1 MTYDNVC
8 KYLAEE
14 YPEEFARWLLSG
26 NINDEIQVLKT
37 ELSLDP
43 IRADSLTFLRTA
55 NQILHVEF
63 QTLPKSEPSI
73 PFRMLDYS
81 VRLKR
86 QYRCEVEQVVI
97 FLQRTTNSVVF
108 TQQYRDSTTSHYY
121 RVVRMWEQAPATFM
135 ANPALLPLAT
145 LTRTDSA
152 QTLLE
157 QVARRVA
164 RIESREQRQNILSCA
179 DILAGLRYEKALIR
193 QVFREEVMRES
204 VTYQAILKEG
214 RREGIQQGEAA
225 IILRQLTRRIGIVD
239 SSLQERIQRLSIT
252 QLEELGEALLDFT
265 TAADL
270 GSWLVDILPPPEAGD
285 S

>member
-63 QTLPKSEPSI
+63 QMLPRSEPSI

-121 RVVRMWEQAPATFM
+121 RVVRMWEQAPATFL

-145 LTRTDSA
+145 LTRTDSP

-193 QVFREEVMRES
+193 QIFSFVGGKPRS
-204 VTYQAILKEG
+204 
-214 RREGIQQGEAA
+214 
-225 IILRQLTRRIGIVD
+225 
-239 SSLQERIQRLSIT
+239 
-252 QLEELGEALLDFT
+252 
-265 TAADL
+265 
-270 GSWLVDILPPPEAGD
+270 
-285 S
+285 